1 MAIVSLPM
9 IVAATRPFE
18 PAPALRRHAAQ
29 KADERCRQGRG
40 GEVLRQSQA
49 QRDSFRASCQAAEL
63 KIVASSIALEHPPV
77 LLAFEFGFPP
87 FACAVDRTNPT
98 DEAFFHESEWI
109 RREIHFDGL
118 AI

>member
-1 MAIVSLPM
+1 M

-18 PAPALRRHAAQ
+18 PAPELQRHAAQ

-87 FACAVDRTNPT
+87 ICLRGG
-98 DEAFFHESEWI
+98 SYQSY
-109 RREIHFDGL
+109 
-118 AI
+118 